1 MRLWETY
8 FRLWKKFG
16 DSLIEETTQS
26 QFKEKCHQDNDC
38 ITNYFG
44 SVYDKCSTVNEE
56 GICFE
61 SGV

>member
-1 MRLWETY
+1 MKLWETY

-16 DSLIEETTQS
+16 DSLTEETTQS
-26 QFKEKCHQDNDC
+26 KEKHLQGDDC
-38 ITNYFG
+38 ITNYYG
-44 SVYDKCSTVNEE
+44 SVYDKCSSVSEE

>member
-1 MRLWETY
+1 MKLWETY

-16 DSLIEETTQS
+16 DSLTEETKRS
-26 QFKEKCHQDNDC
+26 LSKEKCPQDDDC
-38 ITNYFG
+38 ITNYYG
-44 SVYDKCSTVNEE
+44 SVYDKCSGVSEK